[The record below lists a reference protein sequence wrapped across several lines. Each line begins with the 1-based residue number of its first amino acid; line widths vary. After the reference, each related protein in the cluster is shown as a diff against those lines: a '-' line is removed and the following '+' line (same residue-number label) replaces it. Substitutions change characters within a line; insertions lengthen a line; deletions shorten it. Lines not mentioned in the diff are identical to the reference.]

1 MSVESS
7 QQPDNIS
14 FNFQAGGTL
23 YRLHDDATEIDIYDQ
38 LTARLTQLNS
48 MLSMVIGEGFDM
60 FSNHSDQ
67 IQSDYLWTCAMLTR
81 ECQELAS
88 CKPCHANELK

>member
-7 QQPDNIS
+7 QQPDNRS

-38 LTARLTQLNS
+38 LAARLTQLNPDVS
-48 MLSMVIGEGFDM
+48 
-60 FSNHSDQ
+60 
-67 IQSDYLWTCAMLTR
+67 
-81 ECQELAS
+81 
-88 CKPCHANELK
+88 